1 MFTPPN
7 LSQNTYLSNYI
18 YGYFSIKIPE
28 NALQARSYVLAPP
41 KKEEQRPVT
50 NNLKLFYENSGSI
63 ENGVVLNNV
72 QYVTSAPAPKPLQE
86 PPGNNLK
93 LASFLVPK
101 KDANKQQYIATITN
115 KILKPTV
122 SSSDTNVL
130 PNINIIPL
138 KVNGGARNKPSNAPR
153 TLLKPRILPKI
164 TPKEK

>member
-1 MFTPPN
+1 M
-7 LSQNTYLSNYI
+7 
-18 YGYFSIKIPE
+18 
-28 NALQARSYVLAPP
+28 LAPSL
-41 KKEEQRPVT
+41 KEEQRPVT

-63 ENGVVLNNV
+63 EKDLTLNNV
-72 QYVTSAPAPKPLQE
+72 QCISNTPASKQIQE

-101 KDANKQQYIATITN
+101 KDANKQQYIATISN

-130 PNINIIPL
+130 PDINIITP
-138 KVNGGARNKPSNAPR
+138 KINGARNKSHNAPR

-164 TPKEK
+164 TPNEK